1 MDISNTELIDEYLM
15 ELYSEQ
21 KYEDGL
27 GEYARNEDS
36 VEFNDITIQQS
47 ESLLQQKSTGG
58 VIWRATPLFSSWIQ
72 KSELRSLVQDKT
84 VVELGSGTGALAML
98 LANFANK
105 IIATDQ
111 KPLLKLLKRNCSAN
125 NIEIQEFDW
134 VDDDFGGV
142 EDEGCIITCDTIY
155 NDYLIDHL
163 INAILSVMESSPNI
177 KSAIVCVQLRVYE
190 IMDRA
195 LNAFAMKFN
204 TVKAYKVGLGV
215 ECYLLEDPI
224 KLN

>member
-111 KPLLKLLKRNCSAN
+111 KPLLKLLKRNCSAKK
-125 NIEIQEFDW
+125 IEIQEIDW
-134 VDDDFGGV
+134 EDDDDGGV
-142 EDEGCIITCDTIY
+142 EDEG
-155 NDYLIDHL
+155 
-163 INAILSVMESSPNI
+163 
-177 KSAIVCVQLRVYE
+177 
-190 IMDRA
+190 
-195 LNAFAMKFN
+195 
-204 TVKAYKVGLGV
+204 G
-215 ECYLLEDPI
+215 
-224 KLN
+224 